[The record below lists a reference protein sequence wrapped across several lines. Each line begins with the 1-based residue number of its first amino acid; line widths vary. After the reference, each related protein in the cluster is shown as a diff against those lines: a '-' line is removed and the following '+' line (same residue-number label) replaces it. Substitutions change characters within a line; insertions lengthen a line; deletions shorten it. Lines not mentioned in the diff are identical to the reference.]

1 MVGRWRRRLAGL
13 CAALLLCS
21 ALAGCANDEKHLTTF
36 DAASYVSGL
45 LDQSFKGT
53 WTNAWL
59 DLVDLTEGA
68 AQDAYEAGLE
78 EEYRRFAYQFDLQDA
93 ALTQETRQAALELL
107 RQVCA
112 QAQYALNPGVALDEK
127 RYAVEV
133 KARSIDLFLQVKADD
148 LDGYTAAFQ
157 EKYAQ
162 TDPAALNDEAQAAFW
177 SEYENDWAMG
187 IINLCQEKLP
197 LLGYSEVET
206 ILVLVAPDSKGN
218 YGMGDNDFANLSTLI
233 LPY

>member
-1 MVGRWRRRLAGL
+1 M
-13 CAALLLCS
+13 
-21 ALAGCANDEKHLTTF
+21 
-36 DAASYVSGL
+36 
-45 LDQSFKGT
+45 
-53 WTNAWL
+53 
-59 DLVDLTEGA
+59 
-68 AQDAYEAGLE
+68 
-78 EEYRRFAYQFDLQDA
+78 
-93 ALTQETRQAALELL
+93 
-107 RQVCA
+107 CA

>member
-1 MVGRWRRRLAGL
+1 MAGRWKQRLAGL
-13 CAALLLCS
+13 CAALLLGT
-21 ALAGCANDEKHLTTF
+21 ALAGCTAQEHMTTF

-45 LDQSFKGT
+45 LDQSFHGT

-59 DLVDLTEGA
+59 DLVDLTDGA
-68 AQDAYEAGLE
+68 AQDAYEAGLK
-78 EEYRRFAYQFDLQDA
+78 EEYRRFSYQFDLQDA
-93 ALTQETRQAALELL
+93 ALTEETRQAALELL
-107 RQVCA
+107 AQVCA
-112 QAQYALNPGVALDEK
+112 QAQYALNPGVALDGT

-148 LDGYTAAFQ
+148 LDDYTAAFQ

-162 TDPAALNDEAQAAFW
+162 ADPAALDDEARAAFW
-177 SEYENDWAMG
+177 SGYENDWAMG
-187 IINLCQEKLP
+187 IIGLCQEKLP

-206 ILVLVAPDSKGN
+206 ILVLVAPDSAGN